1 MTPSATIPLPH
12 GHPFVFVDR
21 VLETDPGKRA
31 VGIKNVTYG
40 EAILQGHFPNQTI
53 MPGVLIIEA
62 LAQVAGIALHSADE
76 PGANAQS
83 YLAAVRNIKFRKMV
97 SPGDQLRLTA
107 ELTVRMDKLAQFQ
120 VRAEVNGEVVADG
133 EIVLG

>member
-1 MTPSATIPLPH
+1 MTPSASVPLPH
-12 GHPFVFVDR
+12 GHPFIFVDR

-31 VGIKNVTYG
+31 VAIKNVTYN
-40 EAILQGHFPNQTI
+40 EAILRGLFPNQTI

-62 LAQVAGIALHSADE
+62 MAQVAGIAWHGADASD
-76 PGANAQS
+76 ANS
-83 YLAAVRNIKFRKMV
+83 KPYLTAVRNVKLCKTV

-107 ELTVRMDKLAQFQ
+107 ELTARMDKLAQFQ
-120 VRAEVNGEVVADG
+120 VKAEVNGEIVADG

>member
-1 MTPSATIPLPH
+1 MMPSTTVPLPH
-12 GHPFVFVDR
+12 GHPFIFVDR

-31 VGIKNVTYG
+31 VAIKNVTYN

-62 LAQVAGIALHSADE
+62 MAQVAGIALHSADA
-76 PGANAQS
+76 PGTNAQS
-83 YLAAVRNIKFRKMV
+83 YLAAVRNVKFRKTV

-107 ELTVRMDKLAQFQ
+107 ELTARMDKLAQFQ
-120 VRAEVNGEVVADG
+120 VKAEVNGEIVADG
-133 EIVLG
+133 EIILG

>member
-1 MTPSATIPLPH
+1 MTPSSTVLLPH
-12 GHPFVFVDR
+12 AHPFIFVDR
-21 VLETDPGKRA
+21 MIETDPGKRA

-62 LAQVAGIALHSADE
+62 MAQIAGIALHSADPAE
-76 PGANAQS
+76 APGKS
-83 YLAAVRNIKFRKMV
+83 YLAAVRNVKFRRMV

-107 ELTVRMDKLAQFQ
+107 ELTGRMDKLAQFQ
-120 VRAEVNGEVVADG
+120 VKAEVNGE
-133 EIVLG
+133 

>member
-1 MTPSATIPLPH
+1 MTPTPVPLPH

-31 VGIKNVTYG
+31 VGIKNVTFG
-40 EAILQGHFPNQTI
+40 ETAMQGHFPQQPI

-62 LAQVAGIALHSADE
+62 MAQIAGVALHSAD
-76 PGANAQS
+76 PPDAAGRS
-83 YLAAVRNIKFRKMV
+83 HIAAVRNIKFRRPV
-97 SPGDQLRLTA
+97 TPGDQLRLTA
-107 ELTVRMDKLAQFQ
+107 ELTGRMDQLAQFA
-120 VRAEVNGEVVADG
+120 VKAEVQGEIVADG

>member
-1 MTPSATIPLPH
+1 MTPSSTVPLPH
-12 GHPFVFVDR
+12 GHPFIFIDR

-40 EAILQGHFPNQTI
+40 EAILQGHFPNRTI

-62 LAQVAGIALHSADE
+62 MAQIAGIALYSTNPADA
-76 PGANAQS
+76 PGRS
-83 YLAAVRNIKFRKMV
+83 HLVAVRGVKFHRMV

-107 ELTVRMDKLAQFQ
+107 ELTARMDKLAQFQ
-120 VRAEVNGEVVADG
+120 VKAEVNGEIVADG
-133 EIVLG
+133 EIVLE